1 MSAPVVEGLER
12 VWEAVSALPDDPSLG
27 RLDPATRRAA
37 HDLGVRIQDRLLH
50 TLSTLVAGMAADG
63 ADLVDGRGVPRAL
76 SGSVSGDAAAP
87 EG

>member
-1 MSAPVVEGLER
+1 MSSPVVEGLER
-12 VWEAVSALPDDPSLG
+12 VWDAVRALPDDSSLE

-63 ADLVDGRGVPRAL
+63 ADLVDDRGVPRAL
-76 SGSVSGDAAAP
+76 SGASADAATP